1 MSMKTFLRRW
11 RFTLIL
17 LAAVVAGSL
26 IGYFAGPEAKVLK
39 PLGDVLLNLLFCA
52 VVPLVFFTLSSV
64 VV

>member
-39 PLGDVLLNLLFCA
+39 PLGDV
-52 VVPLVFFTLSSV
+52 V
-64 VV
+64 VVKRS